1 MFESLTERLHGVLKG
16 FRNEARIT
24 VQHVDKSMHEIR
36 IALLEADVNFKVAKD
51 FISGIREKAL
61 GEKVLQSLSPGQQVV
76 KIVRDELVILL
87 GVKPSRIHFSKT
99 PPTVILLV
107 GLQGSGKT
115 TTAGKLGL
123 FLKRQESLNP
133 ILVSTDVRRPAAIKQ
148 LDTIAEAIEL
158 PVFSDPSGDPVVIA
172 KKALQFARNGGFDVL
187 LVDTAGRLHIDLEL
201 MTELGEIK
209 RTLEPTET
217 ILIADSMTG
226 QDAVNSASRF
236 DDEIGLTGVILS
248 KLDGDARGGAA
259 LSIRSVT
266 GKPIKFVGTG
276 EKYEAIEPFHPQRLA
291 NRILGMGDILS
302 LIEKAETVVDAQ
314 QAEEMLRKV
323 RRRDFTLDDFL
334 SQLKQVQKL
343 GPLNQILGM
352 LPKTGHFKSLSSS
365 NVTEKQLRHVEAI
378 ISSMTL
384 KERLNYRIINGPR
397 RKRISLGCGRPVSEV
412 NRLLKQ
418 FLLMR
423 KLLSKGLLGKKLP
436 NFSLLF

>member
-1 MFESLTERLHGVLKG
+1 MTRRLQGVLKG
-16 FRNEARIT
+16 FRNEGRIT

-36 IALLEADVNFKVAKD
+36 IALLEADVNFKVAKA
-51 FISGIREKAL
+51 FIADIREKAL
-61 GEKVLQSLSPGQQVV
+61 GKTVLQSLSPGQQVV
-76 KIVRDELVILL
+76 KIVRDELVGLL
-87 GVKPSRIHFSKT
+87 GVEPSQINFSKS

-123 FLKRQESLNP
+123 FLKKQGLSP
-133 ILVSTDVRRPAAIKQ
+133 VLVSTDVRRPAAIEQ
-148 LDTIAEAIEL
+148 LDMIAQSIEL
-158 PVFSDPSGDPVVIA
+158 PVFSDPSEDPVVIT
-172 KKALQFARNGGFDVL
+172 KKALQFTRNGGFDVL
-187 LVDTAGRLHIDLEL
+187 LVDTAGRLHIDSDL
-201 MTELGEIK
+201 MAELGEIK
-209 RTLEPTET
+209 RTLEPIET

-248 KLDGDARGGAA
+248 KMDGDTRGGAA

-302 LIEKAETVVDAQ
+302 LVEKAETVVDAQ
-314 QAEEMLRKV
+314 QAEEMMRKA
-323 RRRDFTLDDFL
+323 RRKDFTLDDFL
-334 SQLKQVQKL
+334 LQLKQIQKL

-352 LPKTGHFKSLSSS
+352 LPKTGHLKNLSSI
-365 NVTEKQLRHVEAI
+365 NVTEKQLRHLEAI

-384 KERLNYRIINGPR
+384 RERLNYRIINGSR

-423 KLLSKGLLGKKLP
+423 KLLGKGLLGKKLP

>member
-1 MFESLTERLHGVLKG
+1 MFESLTRRLQGVLKG
-16 FRNEARIT
+16 FRNEGRIT

-36 IALLEADVNFKVAKD
+36 IALLEADVNFKVAKA
-51 FISGIREKAL
+51 FIAGIREKAL
-61 GEKVLQSLSPGQQVV
+61 GETVLQSLSPGQQVV
-76 KIVRDELVILL
+76 KIVRDELVVLL
-87 GVKPSRIHFSKT
+87 GVEQSRINFSKS

-123 FLKRQESLNP
+123 FLKKQGLNP
-133 ILVSTDVRRPAAIKQ
+133 VLVSTDVRRPAAIEQ
-148 LDTIAEAIEL
+148 LDMIAKSIEL
-158 PVFSDPSGDPVVIA
+158 PVFSDPSEDPVVIT
-172 KKALQFARNGGFDVL
+172 KKALQFTRNGGFDVL
-187 LVDTAGRLHIDLEL
+187 LVDTAGRLHIDSDL
-201 MTELGEIK
+201 MAELGEIK
-209 RTLEPTET
+209 RTLEPIET

-248 KLDGDARGGAA
+248 KMDGDARGGAA
-259 LSIRSVT
+259 LSIRSVI

-302 LIEKAETVVDAQ
+302 LVEKAETVVDAQ
-314 QAEEMLRKV
+314 QAEEMMRKA
-323 RRRDFTLDDFL
+323 RRKEFTLDDFL
-334 SQLKQVQKL
+334 LQLKQIQKL

-352 LPKTGHFKSLSSS
+352 LPKTGHLKNLSSI
-365 NVTEKQLRHVEAI
+365 NVTGKQLRHLEAI

-384 KERLNYRIINGPR
+384 KERLNYRIINGSR

-423 KLLSKGLLGKKLP
+423 KLLGKGLLGKKLP

>member
-1 MFESLTERLHGVLKG
+1 MFESLTERLQGVLKG
-16 FRNEARIT
+16 FRNEGRIT

-36 IALLEADVNFKVAKD
+36 IALLEADVNFKVAKA

-61 GEKVLQSLSPGQQVV
+61 GEAVLQSLTPGQQVV
-76 KIVRDELVILL
+76 KIVRDELVVLL
-87 GVKPSRIHFSKT
+87 GVEPSRINFSKT
-99 PPTVILLV
+99 PPTVILLI

-115 TTAGKLGL
+115 TTTGKLGL
-123 FLKRQESLNP
+123 FLKKKGLNP
-133 ILVSTDVRRPAAIKQ
+133 VLVSTDVRRPAAIEQ
-148 LDTIAEAIEL
+148 LDMIAKSVEL
-158 PVFSDPSGDPVVIA
+158 PVFSDPSEDPVIIT
-172 KKALQFARNGGFDVL
+172 KKALEFTRKGGFDVL
-187 LVDTAGRLHIDLEL
+187 LVDTAGRLHIDSDL
-201 MTELGEIK
+201 MAELGEIK
-209 RTLEPTET
+209 RSLEPTET

-248 KLDGDARGGAA
+248 KIDGDARGGAA
-259 LSIRSVT
+259 LSIRSVI

-276 EKYEAIEPFHPQRLA
+276 EKYEAIEPFNPQRLA

-302 LIEKAETVVDAQ
+302 LVEKAETVIDAQ
-314 QAEEMLRKV
+314 QAEEMMQKV
-323 RRRDFTLDDFL
+323 RRKDFTLDDFL
-334 SQLKQVQKL
+334 LQLKQIKKL

-352 LPKTGHFKSLSSS
+352 LPKTGHLKNLSSI
-365 NVTEKQLRHVEAI
+365 NVTGKQLRHLEAI
-378 ISSMTL
+378 ISSMTM
-384 KERLNYRIINGPR
+384 KERCNYRIINGSR

-423 KLLSKGLLGKKLP
+423 KLLGKGLLGKKLP